1 MIVAMS
7 GRLGSGVCVCLP
19 GCVPA
24 LCLPFLTVSL
34 WRAVSEYKVEGS
46 DLLGRR
52 IVKEFDG
59 ITYLG
64 VVVSWMPPC
73 PEEDAL
79 YHAVYHD
86 GDEEDLEVSELA
98 ELLVP
103 LDCEATT
110 PQRLVHRE
118 KDLECHAASWK
129 SRWRRHVPR
138 LSPCPG

>member
-1 MIVAMS
+1 MRV
-7 GRLGSGVCVCLP
+7 LDCSGVFVFVCP
-19 GCVPA
+19 VFA
-24 LCLPFLTVSL
+24 LCLTVSL
-34 WRAVSEYKVEGS
+34 WRAVSEYKLEGS
-46 DLLGRR
+46 DMLGRR

-64 VVVSWMPPC
+64 VVVGWMPPC
-73 PEEDAL
+73 PEDDAL

-86 GDEEDLEVSELA
+86 GDEEDLEACELK

-118 KDLECHAASWK
+118 KDLACHAASWK
-129 SRWRRHVPR
+129 RRWRQHVPA
-138 LSPCPG
+138 S